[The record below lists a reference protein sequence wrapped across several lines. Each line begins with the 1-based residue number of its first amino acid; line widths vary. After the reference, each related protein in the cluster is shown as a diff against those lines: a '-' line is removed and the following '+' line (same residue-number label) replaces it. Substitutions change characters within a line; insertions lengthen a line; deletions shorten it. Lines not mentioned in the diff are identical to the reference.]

1 VPQSIPAGTLT
12 TVPVPVPAFRTSSL
26 YVVAVAAV
34 KAALTDVAAFTV
46 TVHVPVPPQPPP
58 LQPLNVEPLAGVAVS
73 VTVAPAVTDSVQSD
87 PQLMPA
93 GLLVTVPA
101 SVPDLVT
108 VTR

>member
-1 VPQSIPAGTLT
+1 MPAGALT
-12 TVPVPVPAFRTSSL
+12 TVPVPVPTFPISSL
-26 YVVAVAAV
+26 YPAV
-34 KAALTDVAAFTV
+34 KAAVTDMAEFTV

-87 PQLMPA
+87 PQLTPA

-101 SVPDLVT
+101 PVPDLVT
-108 VTR
+108 VRM